1 VLPHKICDHQG
12 DRHSDNGLTFKKL
25 GATTMTEIS
34 RDNFYAK
41 LETAPYAVLG
51 FFETII
57 QHFELKNDV
66 LVHYTNTNGGDLR
79 LAIPPAVLGQNRLRN
94 FATLYW
100 QSTKQVVFSRTYLTP
115 DELKSFGFDMGAV
128 PKSAREPLN
137 SDIRLA
143 EAQWRY
149 SVADF
154 IKALEAAR
162 LALQNKFI

>member
-1 VLPHKICDHQG
+1 
-12 DRHSDNGLTFKKL
+12 
-25 GATTMTEIS
+25 MTEIS

-41 LETAPYAVLG
+41 LDTAPHAVRG

-57 QHFELKNDV
+57 QHFERKNDV
-66 LVHYTNTNGGDLR
+66 LVHHTDTNGGDLR
-79 LAIPPAVLGQNRLRN
+79 LAIPPDLLGKKVLRN

-115 DELKSFGFDMGAV
+115 DELNSFGFDMGEV
-128 PKSAREPLN
+128 PKAAGEPLK

-149 SVADF
+149 GVAYF
-154 IKALEAAR
+154 IKALEAAKIKMINQ
-162 LALQNKFI
+162 LVSH

>member
-1 VLPHKICDHQG
+1 
-12 DRHSDNGLTFKKL
+12 
-25 GATTMTEIS
+25 MTDIS

-41 LETAPYAVLG
+41 LDTAPHAVRG

-57 QHFELKNDV
+57 QHFERKNDV
-66 LVHYTNTNGGDLR
+66 LVHHTDTNGGDLR
-79 LAIPPAVLGQNRLRN
+79 LAIPPDLLGKKVLRN

-115 DELKSFGFDMGAV
+115 DELNSFGFDMGTV
-128 PKSAREPLN
+128 PKAAGEPLK

-149 SVADF
+149 GVADF
-154 IKALEAAR
+154 IKALEAAKIKMINQ
-162 LALQNKFI
+162 LVSH